1 MSPYASWTH
10 QRGCVIP
17 CSCMGTATKTRVSGA
32 LPVSVQAP
40 LTYCLY
46 ARKSSEAEDRQA
58 LSIESQ
64 VKEMQAL
71 AAREGLTVVDIKREA
86 HSSKEVGQR
95 ALYNQMIGEIRE
107 GKYNGILTWAPDRLS
122 RNAGDLGSVVDLMD
136 QKLLLEI
143 RTYGQRFTNNP
154 NEKFLLMILGSQ
166 AKLENDNKAVN
177 VKRGLRARCEMGWR
191 PGVAPTGY
199 LNEKHVD
206 KKGQVRLDPKRSL
219 VIKQMFEK
227 VAEGQSGRQVYRW
240 LRETG
245 FKTHRGKPLVLANV
259 YILLRNHYYYG
270 EYEYP
275 VGGGN
280 WYTGKHTPIIDKALF
295 DKVQNNLNQ
304 NYIPKTESKE
314 FAFTKLI
321 RCGYCGSGITADE
334 KFKKLKDGGV
344 NRHVY
349 YFCTQS
355 RNIDCKNSPINEPSL
370 IEELI
375 GLMDTVNLD
384 ELGVRVRIEDEI
396 KRFNKF
402 RSGVLGHKQD
412 KITIDVDVR
421 NYTKYLLKEGTLIE
435 KRELLGCLQSKLFL
449 KDKKVTLE

>member
-1 MSPYASWTH
+1 MENTLISAGLEGIKRQAPQA
-10 QRGCVIP
+10 QP
-17 CSCMGTATKTRVSGA
+17 LATK
-32 LPVSVQAP
+32 
-40 LTYCLY
+40 YCLY
-46 ARKSSEAEDRQA
+46 SRKSTEAEDRQA

-64 VKEMQAL
+64 VKEMLTL
-71 AAREGLTVVDIKREA
+71 AEREGLNVVDIKRES

-95 ALYNQMIGEIRE
+95 PIYNEMLAEVRA

-136 QKLLLEI
+136 QKLLVEI

-206 KKGQVRLDPKRSL
+206 KKCQCRVDPKRGH

-227 VAEGQSGRQVYRW
+227 VAHEQWSGRKVYKW
-240 LRETG
+240 LREID
-245 FKTHRGKPLVLANV
+245 FKTHSGKPLVLANV
-259 YILLRNHYYYG
+259 YLILRNSFYTG
-270 EYEYP
+270 EFEYP
-275 VGGGN
+275 VGSGQ
-280 WYTGKHTPIIDKALF
+280 WYTGKHTPIIDKTLF
-295 DKVQNNLNQ
+295 NKVQMALSE

-321 RCGYCGSGITADE
+321 RCGHCGSGISADE

-349 YFCTQS
+349 YFCTKA

-375 GLMDTVNLD
+375 GLMDTVDLD
-384 ELGVRVRIEDEI
+384 ELGIRTRIEDEI
-396 KRFNKF
+396 ARFNKF
-402 RSGVLGHKQD
+402 RTSVLGHKEE
-412 KITIDVDVR
+412 KRSKEIDVR
-421 NYTKYLLKEGTLIE
+421 NYAKYLLKECTLVE
-435 KRELLGCLQSKLFL
+435 KRELLSCLKSKLVL
-449 KDKKVTLE
+449 TEKKISLE